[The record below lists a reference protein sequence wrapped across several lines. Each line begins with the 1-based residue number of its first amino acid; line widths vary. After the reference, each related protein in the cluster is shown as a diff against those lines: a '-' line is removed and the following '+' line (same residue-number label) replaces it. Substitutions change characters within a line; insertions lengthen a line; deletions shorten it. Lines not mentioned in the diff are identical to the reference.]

1 MNDFLRIITHARRLK
16 SALKELGVEQL
27 EEIKMKLQKII
38 DDRIAEEEA
47 AQLENAERLEKIRK
61 YREALAA
68 DGIDPDELQE
78 GSLSERPNKKTPRQ
92 PKYEIWNEAG
102 EHITWTGQ
110 GRMPNVFKAR
120 IANGESIETFL
131 IDS

>member
-1 MNDFLRIITHARRLK
+1 MNDFLRIITHARRFK
-16 SALKELGVEQL
+16 SAIKELGIEQL
-27 EEIKMKLQKII
+27 EEIKIKLQKII
-38 DDRIAEEEA
+38 DDRIVEKEA
-47 AQLENAERLEKIRK
+47 TKIENAERIEKIRN

-68 DGIDPDELQE
+68 DGIALDELHE
-78 GSLSERPNKKTPRQ
+78 GSPLDKQNRRPRQ

-120 IANGESIETFL
+120 LDAGETLDTFL
-131 IDS
+131 IDQ

>member
-1 MNDFLRIITHARRLK
+1 MSDFLRIITHARRFK
-16 SALKELGVEQL
+16 SAVKELSVEQL
-27 EEIKMKLQKII
+27 GEIQNKLKKII

-47 AQLENAERLEKIRK
+47 AKIQNAERLAKIK
-61 YREALAA
+61 QYKDMLAA
-68 DGIDPDELQE
+68 DGIDLDELQDM
-78 GSLSERPNKKTPRQ
+78 GFDRPGKRARRK

-120 IANGESIETFL
+120 VEAGEPLDTFL
-131 IDS
+131 ID